1 MTEAELKT
9 QTVREQRNT
18 KLSTLA
24 GKERTLQLAGT
35 MSLKSR
41 KMSPFSKLRETRGIV
56 TTKRVP
62 DVAETKIALSKNE
75 QRIKA
80 RPEYE
85 APKDPEFKNYDT
97 LAFGQI
103 DFNLLVKPDGMEN
116 PHGLSAF
123 DTKPK
128 AIAERARMLEAK
140 RIEAETVAAREKWQW
155 SHKLAPK
162 HQVLASKVPELYIKG
177 QKREEKQDL

>member
-1 MTEAELKT
+1 M
-9 QTVREQRNT
+9 REQRNT

-35 MSLKSR
+35 MSLKTR

-62 DVAETKIALSKNE
+62 DVTETKIALSNNE

-97 LAFGQI
+97 LAFNQV
-103 DFNLLVKPDGMEN
+103 DFNLLAKPDAMHN

-140 RIEAETVAAREKWQW
+140 
-155 SHKLAPK
+155 
-162 HQVLASKVPELYIKG
+162 
-177 QKREEKQDL
+177 